1 LSAYSSLTW
10 IIFAVPHFQRLAIL
24 FSYSF
29 SILFIY
35 LIFSLVFCTAGSLF
49 LQANENIQV
58 MNFLKDSDTFRTR
71 RQNQSSLPRI
81 VIRGTLALALLGKSS
96 VDAQSVSFP
105 ITDGLVGAYNA
116 QSWNA
121 TGKYWA
127 DISGKGNDAKEV
139 KGTPKVSSDGRD
151 LTGERGDGLKFPN
164 VIGHGKDYTLFFA
177 AKYNG
182 DNKARIFDGSDENWL
197 SGFWAGRSGIAHHNG
212 WVAGSNDLHGSARFV
227 GTDQKKLFRSDGITR
242 GTGGG
247 GAAPSQITVQYG
259 RHTGGELS
267 NWAIRVVLLYNRELN
282 MDEIQS
288 TEGFLKE
295 AYMGNFEPSD
305 PFYKEVEGEILPNP
319 LPVTGIIKTPKEIVV
334 TTTLDQDSG
343 NVTDSQTTFVY
354 SSSNLGGRK
363 FWSYIPVTPLEAIPH
378 VALLIVA
385 VALFTTSHRF
395 YVRSKSESSS
405 SEETRLLQKP
415 TYGALNV

>member
-1 LSAYSSLTW
+1 
-10 IIFAVPHFQRLAIL
+10 
-24 FSYSF
+24 
-29 SILFIY
+29 
-35 LIFSLVFCTAGSLF
+35 
-49 LQANENIQV
+49 

-127 DISGKGNDAKEV
+127 DISGKGNDAKEI

-164 VIGHGKDYTLFFA
+164 VIGHGRDYTLFFA

-182 DNKARIFDGSDENWL
+182 NKRGRIFDGVGENWL
-197 SGFWAGRSGIAHHNG
+197 SGFHGAPGGVGCIGVAVHGKSLFAGPIYKYCDENLSKDNF
-212 WVAGSNDLHGSARFV
+212 FV